1 MSKQAPP
8 IMRKLL
14 IGQLRDLCVEPAA
27 GSQTT
32 RIFSVPAVAPGS
44 RLLFSLVW
52 LQGRVMAIDP
62 TPAVVASSS
71 LAPEPAPPQDA
82 KASIRCLLL
91 DDGTDSVLV
100 DAAAASAKANT
111 IPRLGDYVAVIGEL
125 RSRGQD
131 GALTA
136 SLHNWQVEACCL
148 MSLSHADKYSLC
160 EGQQRQKQ
168 PSVFAEL
175 SWPLEVLDMSRHFF
189 TPA

>member
-14 IGQLRDLCVEPAA
+14 IGQLRDLCVEPTS

-62 TPAVVASSS
+62 TPPVVASSS
-71 LAPEPAPPQDA
+71 LAPEPAPEP
-82 KASIRCLLL
+82 KAPIRCLLL

-111 IPRLGDYVAVIGEL
+111 IPRLGDYVSVIGEL
-125 RSRGQD
+125 RSRRQD

-136 SLHNWQVEACCL
+136 SVQHNWQVEACCL

-160 EGQQRQKQ
+160 ESQQRQKQ